1 MIKTYTVRLIAAD
14 LLADIGA
21 PHWST
26 KIAANDMASAWR
38 KFVVQRKAPIYRF
51 GIEPTSL
58 PSDYDIYLDRD
69 TLPNII
75 GTT

>member
-1 MIKTYTVRLIAAD
+1 MIKTYIVRLINTE

-21 PHWST
+21 THWST
-26 KIAANDMASAWR
+26 RIAANDMASAWR

-51 GIEPTSL
+51 GSELTSR
-58 PSDYDIYLDRD
+58 PDDYDISLDRD

>member
-1 MIKTYTVRLIAAD
+1 MIKTYTIRLIAVD

-21 PHWST
+21 LSWST
-26 KIAANDMASAWR
+26 RIAAPDMLSAWR
-38 KFVVQRKAPIYRF
+38 EFIARHQAPIYRSADLLSAP
-51 GIEPTSL
+51 G
-58 PSDYDIYLDRD
+58 DYDIYLDRD